1 MKIVAIAFQT
11 DAMMTSCLIRYP
23 SVVNRLTSEGAYPC
37 EGAYPS
43 EGAYPKRAYSP
54 NRHSSRRLHSAGSAS
69 NIAERVHRRE
79 STTKLVM
86 WTEVDGISHQVYC
99 FSRRAESHRVNLR
112 TSAECRINHMN
123 YM

>member
-1 MKIVAIAFQT
+1 MRGHIQVRGHIQSEHTHRIVTVVGGCTQPGVHQT
-11 DAMMTSCLIRYP
+11 L
-23 SVVNRLTSEGAYPC
+23 L
-37 EGAYPS
+37 
-43 EGAYPKRAYSP
+43 K
-54 NRHSSRRLHSAGSAS
+54 
-69 NIAERVHRRE
+69 RVHRRE

-112 TSAECRINHMN
+112 TSAECRINHVN